1 MWVQAR
7 ASNDGE
13 VVEASISTSGGSGG
27 GSGAVQTE
35 EILFNQ
41 SMTKIQIAEG
51 AGAGA
56 GAGAGGKV
64 TSLCK
69 VDADKS
75 TSKEVPLGPE
85 GALVTVTE
93 RCYWDSSSNAALV
106 INLLDVSGEREI
118 TFYRFVDNSKKSDGS
133 GTGGDGDDTST
144 DRMSAVSSKVYN
156 VLRVRR
162 VEKDLRTMSVLESE
176 KLFIRKKGKG
186 ATTV

>member
-1 MWVQAR
+1 MAR
-7 ASNDGE
+7 GDCG
-13 VVEASISTSGGSGG
+13 TSG

-56 GAGAGGKV
+56 GAGGKV

-75 TSKEVPLGPE
+75 TSKDVPLGPE
-85 GALVTVTE
+85 GTLVTVTE

-106 INLLDVSGEREI
+106 ISLLDVSGEREI
-118 TFYRFVDNSKKSDGS
+118 TFYRFVDKSKSDGS
-133 GTGGDGDDTST
+133 GTGGDGDDTSSSNNKD
-144 DRMSAVSSKVYN
+144 DRVSAVSSKVYN

-176 KLFIRKKGKG
+176 KLFIRKGKG
-186 ATTV
+186 AATR